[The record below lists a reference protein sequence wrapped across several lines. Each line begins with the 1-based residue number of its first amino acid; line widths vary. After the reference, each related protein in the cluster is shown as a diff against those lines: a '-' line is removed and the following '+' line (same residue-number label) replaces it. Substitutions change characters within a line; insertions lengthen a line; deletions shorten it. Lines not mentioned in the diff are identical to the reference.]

1 MLCSLFVEML
11 LGMCFAQYSWV
22 VLTHNLTRAIT
33 WDTHV
38 VWLNYKLATSYGW
51 ADMPEDEPHPLAA
64 LVRKIILVARSFTR
78 VVASIP
84 VYLLPGR
91 HSKVSEHGTP
101 RNSDIQM
108 HQGPIGDISHGFQWI
123 KAQGEHTVAVTRFT
137 ESVNKVFTNR
147 FLELCIKESIEKWE
161 VGS

>member
-1 MLCSLFVEML
+1 
-11 LGMCFAQYSWV
+11 
-22 VLTHNLTRAIT
+22 
-33 WDTHV
+33 
-38 VWLNYKLATSYGW
+38 
-51 ADMPEDEPHPLAA
+51 MPEDEPHPLAA

-84 VYLLPGR
+84 VYFLPGR
-91 HSKVSEHGTP
+91 HNKVSEHGTP
-101 RNSDIQM
+101 RSSDIQK

-123 KAQGEHTVAVTRFT
+123 KSQGEHTVAVTKFT

-147 FLELCIKESIEKWE
+147 FLELCINESIEKWE